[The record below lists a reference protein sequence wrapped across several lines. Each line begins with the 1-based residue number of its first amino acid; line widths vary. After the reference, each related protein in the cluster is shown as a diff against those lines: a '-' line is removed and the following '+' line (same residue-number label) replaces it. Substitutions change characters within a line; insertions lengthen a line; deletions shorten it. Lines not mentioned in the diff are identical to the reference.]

1 MNYEAITIEDCIDMF
16 EKKNCV
22 SIIEDGVVKGFKERY
37 EYDGE

>member
-1 MNYEAITIEDCIDMF
+1 MNYEAITIEDCI
-16 EKKNCV
+16 EKKKKKNCV